1 MYDLITFTGKLM
13 KKLWKSTIDPF
24 IHTMEPKK
32 DSMGH
37 LGTHSD
43 WKGLILSGQT
53 KVVSPL
59 VSNGPILSGRQKAP
73 PPRG

>member
-1 MYDLITFTGKLM
+1 MG
-13 KKLWKSTIDPF
+13 
-24 IHTMEPKK
+24 PKK

-43 WKGLILSGQT
+43 LKGLILSGQT
-53 KVVSPL
+53 KVVSLL
-59 VSNGPILSGRQKAP
+59 VSNGLILSDRQKAP

>member
-1 MYDLITFTGKLM
+1 MSLGGNIPQRTGLV
-13 KKLWKSTIDPF
+13 L
-24 IHTMEPKK
+24 IHTMGLKK

-43 WKGLILSGQT
+43 WKGLILSRQT
-53 KVVSPL
+53 KVVSLL
-59 VSNGPILSGRQKAP
+59 VSNGLILSGRKKAP